1 MIKLNSTIRQII
13 FIAAALCCLTPYVE
27 PPIALLLGFLLSQTI
42 DNPFIKYNQKII
54 KKLLPISVVGLGFG
68 MNIHEA
74 LKAGKEGLLFTVAS
88 ISLTLITGIILGR
101 LFSVNKKS
109 ALLISSGTAICG
121 GSAIAAVA
129 PIIEADKNEMSVSL
143 ATIFI
148 LNSIALFVFPVIGH
162 HFNLSQS
169 QFGLWAAVAI
179 HDTSSVVGAAHRYG
193 DIALQIATTIKLE
206 RVLWLIPISLI
217 ISIAYKNKTTKIK
230 IPWFILFFIGAMLIN
245 TFIPATQPVG
255 NVLVMIA
262 KKGLTLTLFLI
273 GAGLTTASI
282 KAVGAR
288 PMWLGIILW
297 LLVSAISLVAIV
309 VSVK

>member
-1 MIKLNSTIRQII
+1 MIKINNTVRKII
-13 FIAAALCCLTPYVE
+13 FITAALCCITPYVE
-27 PPIALLLGFLLSQTI
+27 APLALLLGFILSQTI
-42 DNPFIKYNQKII
+42 GHPFPEYNQRAI
-54 KKLLPISVVGLGFG
+54 KKLLPLSVIGLGFG

-74 LKAGKEGLLFTVAS
+74 LKAGKEGLVFTMTS
-88 ISLTLITGIILGR
+88 IALTLITGIILGR

-109 ALLISSGTAICG
+109 ALLISSGTAVCG

-148 LNSIALFVFPVIGH
+148 LNSVALFVFPVIGH
-162 HFNLSQS
+162 YFNLSQS

-193 DIALQIATTIKLE
+193 DIALQVATTIKLE

-217 ISIAYKNKTTKIK
+217 ISIVYKHKTTSVK
-230 IPWFILFFIGAMLIN
+230 IPWFILFFIAAMLVN
-245 TFIPATQPVG
+245 TFIPELHTTG
-255 NVLVMIA
+255 EILVAVA

-273 GAGLTTASI
+273 GAGLTTESL
-282 KAVGAR
+282 KAVGVK
-288 PMWLGIILW
+288 PLLLGLILW
-297 LLVSAISLVAIV
+297 ILVSVISLAAILEFV
-309 VSVK
+309 